1 MKRILLT
8 FFVAILFL
16 LCAYQSA
23 AQIYLDEDFETGDIP
38 DGWTSEII
46 NEEGNQREWRYEDG
60 GYEINDFSHPP
71 SAYEG
76 SFNAL
81 FQDQSEG
88 PETRLITLPIDL
100 SLAIKPELSFWH
112 AMEKWGNDL
121 DELRVYYR
129 PNSEEDWVLLEE
141 FINPTINWVY
151 RIIVLPNEAK
161 TESCQI
167 AFHAKS
173 NWGYGVCIDKVIIE
187 EKGILPRKVESFS
200 VKQYNINYP
209 SGSDLNPLGYFSAL
223 VSGNDGDVPINTLAI
238 NYTGTEISDITD
250 VNIFY
255 TRDSV
260 FNINAPI
267 SSEYSIDDNL
277 ITITAPDFSLQT
289 GNNYVWICF
298 DIDQTA
304 EHGNIV
310 DYTYSANSVDLGVGN
325 YPATSQNPS
334 GIGIIE
340 ESLLFQ
346 NMETATG
353 WTLNNEWEIGVP
365 TGSGTDD
372 PDYPYSG
379 LQVLATNLDGNYS
392 PGIPP
397 TSPHTATSQSVN
409 AKFYKNVKLFY
420 KRWLNIDYFDYT
432 SLKVSND
439 GGDTWNTVM
448 QNSSTIQDRAW
459 RSISHNINTHAY
471 RQEDVRIM
479 FSMDTTNNDSKEY
492 GGWNIDNFAI
502 TGDYISQ
509 DVGILNMVAPLQVC
523 GLTDEETVVVT
534 VKNFGAETV
543 SNAFVV
549 GYSLDNGVN
558 YVYEPFNLTLSSEQE
573 SEFTF
578 ATKADF
584 STPGQKNLKFQ
595 TIFAND
601 EDVLNDIYSKSLYV
615 FPTVPYPYT
624 SSFESSSAH
633 WVASGTNSTWQWG
646 TPAGTIINKAAN
658 GTKAWVTSLTSV
670 YKNDEYSYLESPCFD
685 LSSAEYP
692 VLSFQYLLDVEEG
705 VDGFTV
711 EYSVDGGLEW
721 NELPENVNYAN
732 NWFDTGNVTALGKAG
747 WSINQTE
754 YITANNLLPDDAK
767 GNGVKFRFLFASN
780 ETDTLEGVAIDMI
793 RVYELPYDVGV
804 THLLN
809 PANDECEIGNVKLEL
824 RIQNFGYRPLP
835 IDEEIPLV
843 ISINSDEPQNDT
855 ITLTSVLGKNE
866 TVDFETDNIYDLFAA
881 QVHQVV
887 AYTNF
892 DVDDNPPNDTL
903 SVTREVY
910 GLPGYTLGPDIGTQQ
925 IEPFDPAIILDAG
938 EGYETTGWT
947 FLWSPGLEETQTLNV
962 TSAGTYSVAVQN
974 QNGCDKSDEITVW
987 LSDKDVKVE
996 TILNLADSCERKNT
1010 IKPQVTL
1017 KNIGPGDDFSTE
1029 TIPVAVM
1036 VNGVEV
1042 LEENY
1047 TPPATWTVNNEDNY
1061 TFTGEIDLTQPDVY
1075 DIQIYTKLA
1084 KDLNKDNDT
1093 AKLTVNTFG
1102 LPFVEISTRIEPN
1115 EPAWQLLDSVSTTRA
1130 DTLVFSVGDNF
1141 ATYLW
1146 ERKIE
1151 GEDNW
1156 VDLGVPTSI
1165 LVVDNL
1171 TEKLR
1176 SALYR
1181 ITITDDNGCGSD
1193 MDSIYVNAK
1202 DLGVF
1207 SIDSPEENIC
1217 YDPDGVLFSMRIRN
1231 YGQDTYP
1238 IGSHIDATCITPA
1251 GTQEVE
1257 IVTEDLLTPGGMI
1270 KVDFPES
1277 VFIVEGINFV
1287 RLSTSIQ
1294 GDPNPTND
1302 FKEMLLNVKPSPT
1315 VSIKPDTLYKIFR
1328 EDTYE
1333 ISPTYSDDCISYEW
1347 QDFTTDSLYYLWGVP
1362 LYDEYKVVT
1371 ENSEGCSASDSLV
1384 VISND
1389 LAITAIKSPV
1399 SACELGNDL
1408 EVTFTLQNN
1417 GNKGYSTGEIVTVNL
1432 TVNGVSLGSEQVTLA
1447 ADLNAGESVDITLTE
1462 TLDLETL
1469 ESADILVEIETV
1481 RDEVYYDNNI
1491 LNKNVYTS
1499 GFPTPTLGEDRDI
1512 HAYEEILDPGYY
1524 DAYLWSNDSI
1534 DQAITV
1540 TETGTYSVTVTD
1552 FAGCQGS
1559 AEVTLTFYEDD
1570 LSVVSLDEPT
1580 TGCNLSNAEP
1590 VKITIQNTGN
1600 WTIPADSTIEI
1611 GFTHNEITYSENYT
1625 FTQPFAPN
1633 ATKQISLTN
1642 TIDLSARKLHSITAW
1657 VNLSSDM
1664 VPENNSIEA
1673 EVEAYQDITVNFESD
1688 TIYIIGP
1695 YVLDPGGFYEQLWST
1710 GATSDSIIVEE
1721 SGTYWIQVENEQ
1733 GCTDADTV
1741 VVLYTLPDLKVESI
1755 QSPVSDCSL
1764 SSVENVTAVVKNLG
1778 EYTFPA
1784 ADSLFLT
1791 LWVNDAL
1798 AEADTIIL
1806 STNLSSSQTLTH
1818 SFSKSVNMSAVGE
1831 YNLSISAVHKDD
1843 NNTSNDTA
1851 QFVVNN
1857 WGYPDVSLGDD
1868 FTAFWGDSPVLDAGN
1883 PGSTY
1888 LWSTEET
1895 TQTITISEPGTY
1907 SVTVTDE
1914 NGCESSDEINVTFTD
1929 PIYSIAVTELI
1940 SPYNVCREQL
1950 LPVEVTMTND
1960 CEFEIPA
1967 GTQFYISYRVNE
1979 GSAVTE
1985 AVTLEESMQPEANQ
1999 GYTFEQDVTLSANT
2013 YNISLWTSFGGE
2025 SGIVNSF
2032 ETEIYPIPN
2041 MNLGPDSLEVDF
2053 PHTLTSN
2060 IGNVTYLWSNGGT
2073 GSYITV
2079 TQTGT
2084 YWLTVTNPFG
2094 CTASDTIYL
2103 YTGTFIGTIPGS
2115 EIEVN
2120 VFPNPVDDILFV
2132 KVLPDKPLEVKFEL
2146 ISPLGRKVYESESAR
2161 ELVFED
2167 EVDVSSFESG
2177 MYFVRISTPEGQIV
2191 VKVIVE

>member
-1 MKRILLT
+1 MKNIYITITIVVLLVLGIT
-8 FFVAILFL
+8 KGNSQNYFL
-16 LCAYQSA
+16 N
-23 AQIYLDEDFETGDIP
+23 EGFETGELP
-38 DGWTSEII
+38 EGWTDDII
-46 NEEGNQREWRYEDG
+46 SGEREWRYENG
-60 GYEINDFSHPP
+60 GYAAPGTTFKHPP
-71 SAYEG
+71 SAKVGNY
-76 SFNAL
+76 NAL
-81 FQDQSEG
+81 FQDESTG
-88 PETRLITLPIDL
+88 PESRLFTPKIDL
-100 SLAIKPELSFWH
+100 RTAIKAELSFWH
-112 AMEKWGNDL
+112 AQEKWGEDV
-121 DELRVYYR
+121 DELKVYYR
-129 PNSEEDWVLLEE
+129 PDSISAWVLLEE
-141 FINPTINWVY
+141 YINSTSDWVQ
-151 RIIVLPNEAK
+151 RIILLPNEAK
-161 TESCQI
+161 TQYFQL
-167 AFHAKS
+167 AFQAKS
-173 NWGYGVCIDKVIIE
+173 KWGWGVCIDEVVIE
-187 EKGILPRKVESFS
+187 EKGILPRKVETLS
-200 VKQYNINYP
+200 VKQSNGYYPTSSEINP
-209 SGSDLNPLGYFSAL
+209 TGFIAAF
-223 VSGNDGDVPINTLAI
+223 VSGNDGTIPINSIQL
-238 NYTGTEISDITD
+238 NYTGTDISDVTN
-250 VNIFY
+250 VSLYY

-260 FNINAPI
+260 FSVSTPI
-267 SSEYSIDDNL
+267 QSETTVEGN
-277 ITITAPDFSLQT
+277 TITVTAPEFSLQT
-289 GNNYVWICF
+289 GDNIVWICF
-298 DIDQTA
+298 DISESAT
-304 EHGNIV
+304 HGNIS
-310 DYTYSANSVDLGVGN
+310 DYTYSSNSIDLGGTTF
-325 YPATSQNPS
+325 PSTAQNPS
-334 GIGIIE
+334 GKGTIE
-340 ESLLFQ
+340 ESILF
-346 NMETATG
+346 NRMETTEG
-353 WTLNNEWEIGVP
+353 WTLTNDWEFGVP
-365 TGSGTDD
+365 TGVGSGD
-372 PDYPYSG
+372 PEIPYSG
-379 LQVLATNLDGNYS
+379 NWVLATNLDGNYPS
-392 PGIPP
+392 NIVPI
-397 TSPHTATSQSVN
+397 SPHTATSQSAN
-409 AKFYKNVKLFY
+409 AKFYQNIKLRY
-420 KRWLNIDYFDYT
+420 KRWLNIDFFDKT
-432 SLKVSND
+432 SISVSDDN
-439 GGDTWNTVM
+439 GDTWNQVWFN
-448 QNSSTIQDRAW
+448 NSSFFDRTW
-459 RSISHNINTHAY
+459 QSVSHNISSYATRKENLKI
-471 RQEDVRIM
+471 R
-479 FSMDTTNNDSKEY
+479 FSIDTTNTTLEY

-502 TGDYISQ
+502 TGDYIAQ
-509 DVGILNMVAPLQVC
+509 DVGILNMVAPIQEC
-523 GLTDEETVVVT
+523 GLTDTETVKVT
-534 VKNFGAETV
+534 VKNFGGETV
-543 SNAFVV
+543 NTPFDV
-549 GYSLDNGVN
+549 GYSLNNGVTWE
-558 YVYEPFNLTLSSEQE
+558 YQTYSSPITSEQQV
-573 SEFTF
+573 EFTF
-578 ATKADF
+578 TVPANF
-584 STPGQKNLKFQ
+584 SNPGLKYLKFK
-595 TIFAND
+595 TILTGD
-601 EDVLNDIYSKSLYV
+601 EDATNDVYSKLFYV
-615 FPTVPYPYT
+615 FPTVSYPYLT
-624 SSFESSSAH
+624 SFETSTAH
-633 WVASGTNSTWQWG
+633 WYPTGTNSTWQWG
-646 TPAGTIINKAAN
+646 NPSGTVINKASD
-658 GTKAWVTSLTSV
+658 GTKAWVTSLNSV
-670 YKNDEYSYLESPCFD
+670 YKNEEFSFLESPCYN
-685 LSSAEYP
+685 LSAAEYP
-692 VLSFQYLLDVEEG
+692 ILAFDYMLDVEEG
-705 VDGFTV
+705 VDGFSV
-711 EYSVDGGLEW
+711 EYSTDGGLSW
-721 NELPENVNYAN
+721 AILPEHVGYAN
-732 NWFDTGNVTALGKAG
+732 NWFDTEPVTALGADG
-747 WSINQTE
+747 WSVNKTE
-754 YITANNLLPDDAK
+754 YITAKNLLPDDAK
-767 GNGVKFRFLFASN
+767 VDGLKFRFVFASN
-780 ETDTLEGVAIDMI
+780 ETDTLEGVAIDNI

-804 THLLN
+804 ISLLS
-809 PANDECEIGNVKLEL
+809 PTDDCEIGDAVKLEF
-824 RIQNFGYRPLP
+824 QVENFGYRPLLTGT
-835 IDEEIPLV
+835 EIPLLV
-843 ISINSDEPQNDT
+843 MVNEGEPTSET
-855 ITLTSVLGKNE
+855 ILLTDDLLQTE
-866 TVDFETDNIYDLFAA
+866 TVDFETANNYNLFAA
-881 QVHQVV
+881 QWHDIV

-892 DVDDNPPNDTL
+892 TEEDNLLNDTL
-903 SVTREVY
+903 ETQVEVY
-910 GLPGYTLGPDIGTQQ
+910 GLPGYTLGPDIGTTDS
-925 IEPFDPAIILDAG
+925 EPFDPVIVLDAG
-938 EGYETTGWT
+938 EGYTTAGWT
-947 FLWSPGLEETQTLNV
+947 FDWSPGGEVTQTIDV
-962 TSAGTYSVAVQN
+962 TTAGTYSVDVVNERSCPA
-974 QNGCDKSDEITVW
+974 SDEITVW
-987 LSDKDVKVE
+987 LSDKDVGV
-996 TILNLADSCERKNT
+996 TSTLNLADACEQPAPFS
-1010 IKPQVTL
+1010 PQVTL
-1017 KNIGPGDDFSTE
+1017 KNFGPGIYGGVENF
-1029 TIPVAVM
+1029 PVVVAID
-1036 VNGVEV
+1036 GVEV

-1047 TPPATWTVNNEDNY
+1047 TPANGWGVDATFDY
-1061 TFTGEIDLTQPDVY
+1061 TFTGTIDLSEAKTY
-1075 DIQIYTKLA
+1075 EISIYTKLA
-1084 KDLNKDNDT
+1084 KDLVKTNDT
-1093 AKLTVNTFG
+1093 TNITVTTFG
-1102 LPFVEISTRIEPN
+1102 LPEVEMLTREIETPPTWTHFDSISTLQ
-1115 EPAWQLLDSVSTTRA
+1115 ADSLLFMVEDIF
-1130 DTLVFSVGDNF
+1130 DT
-1141 ATYLW
+1141 YKW

-1151 GEDNW
+1151 GTSVW
-1156 VDLGVPTSI
+1156 VELGATNQLDVSTI
-1165 LVVDNL
+1165 VGNQLI
-1171 TEKLR
+1171 
-1176 SALYR
+1176 SAWYR
-1181 ITITDDNGCGSD
+1181 ITVTDVNGCGTAL
-1193 MDSIYVNAK
+1193 DSTYVNAK
-1202 DLGVF
+1202 DLGVY
-1207 SIDSPEENIC
+1207 SIDSPLGSIC
-1217 YDPDGVLFSMRIRN
+1217 YSPEGILFSMTIEN

-1257 IVTEDLLTPGGMI
+1257 IVTEDNLAPGGRI
-1270 KVDFPES
+1270 VVEFPEL
-1277 VFIVEGINFV
+1277 VDLIVGDNFV
-1287 RLSTSIQ
+1287 RLSTSID

-1315 VSIKPDTLYKIFR
+1315 VSIEPDTLYKIFR

-1333 ISPTYSDDCISYEW
+1333 ISPTYSADCISYEW
-1347 QDFTTDSLYYLWGVP
+1347 QDFTTDSLYYLWGEP

-1389 LAITAIKSPV
+1389 LAITAIKAPV

-1408 EVTFTLQNN
+1408 AVTFTLKNN
-1417 GNKGYSTGEIVTVNL
+1417 GNKGYSAGEIITVNL
-1432 TVNGVSLGSEQVTLA
+1432 TVNGASLGSEAVNLA
-1447 ADLNAGESVDITLTE
+1447 TDLNAGESVDITLTE

-1481 RDEVYYDNNI
+1481 RDEVFYDNNI
-1491 LNKNVYTS
+1491 LNKNVYAS

-1999 GYTFEQDVTLSANT
+1999 GYTFEQDVTLSADT

-2132 KVLPDKPLEVKFEL
+2132 KVLPDKPMEVKFEL

>member
-1 MKRILLT
+1 MKRI
-8 FFVAILFL
+8 FL
-16 LCAYQSA
+16 LIIATNLIFLANKGITQEVFLY
-23 AQIYLDEDFETGDIP
+23 EGFESGVRPSGWSEQKITG
-38 DGWTSEII
+38 S
-46 NEEGNQREWRYEDG
+46 RYWRYENG
-60 GYEINDFSHPP
+60 GYSPEQGEPGNPP
-71 SAYEG
+71 SAYAG
-76 SFNAL
+76 NYNAL
-81 FQDQSEG
+81 FQDESDG
-88 PETRLITLPIDL
+88 PSARLISPPIDL
-100 SLAIKPELSFWH
+100 RTAIKPVLTFWH
-112 AMEKWGNDL
+112 AQDSWAFTN
-121 DELRVYYR
+121 DELTVSYR
-129 PNSEEDWVLLEE
+129 PNETADWIPLEI
-141 FINPTINWVY
+141 FTNPLAAWTQHEIL
-151 RIIVLPNEAK
+151 IPDEAK
-161 TESCQI
+161 TQT
-167 AFHAKS
+167 FQLGFTGKS
-173 NWGYGVCIDKVIIE
+173 NWGWGVCIDEVSLVE
-187 EKGILPRKVESFS
+187 QGILPRKIESFS
-200 VKQYNINYP
+200 FKQATGFFP
-209 SGSDLNPLGYFSAL
+209 TGSDKNPIGYLSVF
-223 VSGNDGDVPINTLAI
+223 VSGNDGTIPLNSMVIDF
-238 NYTGTEISDITD
+238 TGTSISDITGLSLYFTKD
-250 VNIFY
+250 SIF
-255 TRDSV
+255 S
-260 FNINAPI
+260 I
-267 SSEYSIDDNL
+267 SSPITSSTTFNGSQVTIEAPTFSFLTSDNF
-277 ITITAPDFSLQT
+277 I
-289 GNNYVWICF
+289 WICV
-298 DIDQTA
+298 DISSSA
-304 EHGNIV
+304 NHGNTV
-310 DYTYSANSVDLGVGN
+310 DFTMAANSTDLGGVTF
-325 YPATSQNPS
+325 PSTQQNPS
-334 GIGIIE
+334 GQGIIE
-340 ESLLFQ
+340 ESLLFDNFENAGQ
-346 NMETATG
+346 WNLSG
-353 WTLNNEWEIGVP
+353 DWEIGVQ
-365 TGSGTDD
+365 TGEGTDD
-372 PDYPYSG
+372 PTYSYSG
-379 LQVLATNLDGNYS
+379 ENVLATNLDGNYTR
-392 PGIPP
+392 GIPASNP
-397 TSPHTATSQSVN
+397 YKAISQSVN
-409 AKFYKNVKLFY
+409 AKYYKNLKINY
-420 KRWLNIDYFDYT
+420 KRWLNIDYFDLARVKI
-432 SLKVSND
+432 SSDNEA
-439 GGDTWNTVM
+439 TWNIIYQNISSIFDRNWKTVV
-448 QNSSTIQDRAW
+448 QN
-459 RSISHNINTHAY
+459 ISAQATRKENVN
-471 RQEDVRIM
+471 IM
-479 FSMDTTNNDSKEY
+479 FSIDTSNNTVEY

-502 TGDYISQ
+502 TGDYIAQ
-509 DVGILNMVAPLQVC
+509 DVGILNMVAPIQEC
-523 GLTDEETVVVT
+523 GLTDTETVKVT
-534 VKNFGAETV
+534 VKNFGGETV
-543 SNAFVV
+543 NTPFDV
-549 GYSLDNGVN
+549 GYSLNNGVTWE
-558 YVYEPFNLTLSSEQE
+558 YQTYSSPITSEQQV
-573 SEFTF
+573 EFTF
-578 ATKADF
+578 TVPANF
-584 STPGQKNLKFQ
+584 SNPGLKYLKFK
-595 TIFAND
+595 TILTGD
-601 EDVLNDIYSKSLYV
+601 EDATNDVYSKLLYV
-615 FPTVPYPYT
+615 FPTVSYPYLT
-624 SSFESSSAH
+624 SFETSTAH
-633 WVASGTNSTWQWG
+633 WYPTGTNSTWQWG
-646 TPAGTIINKAAN
+646 NPSGTVINKASD
-658 GTKAWVTSLTSV
+658 GTKAWVTSLNSV
-670 YKNDEYSYLESPCFD
+670 YKNEEFSFLESPCYN
-685 LSSAEYP
+685 LSAAEYP
-692 VLSFQYLLDVEEG
+692 ILSFDYMLNVEEG

-711 EYSVDGGLEW
+711 EYSTDGGQSW
-721 NELPENVNYAN
+721 AILPEHVGYAN
-732 NWFDTGNVTALGKAG
+732 NWFDTEPVTSLGSDGWSVNKADYVTAK
-747 WSINQTE
+747 
-754 YITANNLLPDDAK
+754 NLLPNDAK
-767 GNGVKFRFLFASN
+767 VDGLKFRFVFASN
-780 ETDTLEGVAIDMI
+780 ETDTLEGVAIDNI

-804 THLLN
+804 ISLLS
-809 PANDECEIGNVKLEL
+809 PDDACEIGDAVKLTF
-824 RIQNFGYRPLP
+824 RIENFGYRPLP
-835 IDEEIPLV
+835 SAEVIPIEVAINDGDPVTEELTLV
-843 ISINSDEPQNDT
+843 AELAQTET
-855 ITLTSVLGKNE
+855 I
-866 TVDFETDNIYDLFAA
+866 DFETDNTYNLFAA
-881 QVHQVV
+881 QWHDIV

-892 DVDDNPPNDTL
+892 TEEDNLLNDTL
-903 SVTREVY
+903 ETQVEVY
-910 GLPGYTLGPDIGTQQ
+910 GLPGYTLGPDIGTTDS
-925 IEPFDPAIILDAG
+925 EPFDPVIVLDAG
-938 EGYETTGWT
+938 EGYTTAGWT
-947 FLWSPGLEETQTLNV
+947 FDWSPSGEVTQTIDV
-962 TSAGTYSVAVQN
+962 TTAGTYSVDVVNERSCPA
-974 QNGCDKSDEITVW
+974 SDEITVW
-987 LSDKDVKVE
+987 LSDKDVGV
-996 TILNLADSCERKNT
+996 TSTLNLADACEQSAPFS
-1010 IKPQVTL
+1010 PQVTL
-1017 KNIGPGDDFSTE
+1017 KNFGPGIYDGIESF
-1029 TIPVAVM
+1029 PVVVAID
-1036 VNGVEV
+1036 GVEV
-1042 LEENY
+1042 LEESY
-1047 TPPATWTVNNEDNY
+1047 TPANGWGVDATFDY
-1061 TFTGEIDLTQPDVY
+1061 TFTGTIDLSEAKTYEISV
-1075 DIQIYTKLA
+1075 YTKLA
-1084 KDLNKDNDT
+1084 KDLVKSNDT
-1093 AKLTVNTFG
+1093 KNITVTTFG
-1102 LPFVEISTRIEPN
+1102 LPEVEMLTQEFETPTTWTHFDSISTLQ
-1115 EPAWQLLDSVSTTRA
+1115 ADSLLFMVEDIF
-1130 DTLVFSVGDNF
+1130 DT
-1141 ATYLW
+1141 YKW

-1151 GEDNW
+1151 GTSVW
-1156 VDLGVPTSI
+1156 VELGTTNQLDVGTI
-1165 LVVDNL
+1165 VGNQLI
-1171 TEKLR
+1171 
-1176 SALYR
+1176 SAWYR
-1181 ITITDDNGCGSD
+1181 ITVTDVNGCGTAL
-1193 MDSIYVNAK
+1193 DSTYVNAK
-1202 DLGVF
+1202 DLGVY
-1207 SIDSPEENIC
+1207 SIDSPLGSIC
-1217 YDPDGVLFSMRIRN
+1217 YSPEGILFSMTIEN

-1238 IGSHIDATCITPA
+1238 IGSQIDATCITPA

-1257 IVTEDLLTPGGMI
+1257 IVTEDNLAPGGRI
-1270 KVDFPES
+1270 VVEFPEL
-1277 VFIVEGINFV
+1277 VDLIVGDNFV
-1287 RLSTSIQ
+1287 RLSTSIN

-1315 VSIKPDTLYKIFR
+1315 VSIEPDTLYKIFR

-1333 ISPTYSDDCISYEW
+1333 ISPTYSADCISYEW
-1347 QDFTTDSLYYLWGVP
+1347 QDFTTDSLYYLWGEP

-1389 LAITAIKSPV
+1389 LAITAIKAPV

-1408 EVTFTLQNN
+1408 AVTFTLKNN
-1417 GNKGYSTGEIVTVNL
+1417 GNKGYSAGEIITVNL
-1432 TVNGVSLGSEQVTLA
+1432 TVNGASFGSEAVNLA
-1447 ADLNAGESVDITLTE
+1447 TDLNAGESVDITLTE

-1481 RDEVYYDNNI
+1481 RDEVFYDNNI
-1491 LNKNVYTS
+1491 LNKNVYAS
-1499 GFPTPTLGEDRDI
+1499 GFPTPTLGEDREI

-1590 VKITIQNTGN
+1590 VKITIKNTGN

-1625 FTQPFAPN
+1625 FTQPFAPD

-1764 SSVENVTAVVKNLG
+1764 SNVENVTAVVKNLG
-1778 EYTFPA
+1778 EYTFPT

-1851 QFVVNN
+1851 QFIVNN

-1985 AVTLEESMQPEANQ
+1985 AVTLEESLQPEANQ

-2013 YNISLWTSFGGE
+2013 YNISLWTTFGSE
-2025 SGIVNSF
+2025 SGTVNSF

-2053 PHTLTSN
+2053 PHTLTAN
-2060 IGNVTYLWSNGGT
+2060 VGNVTYLWSNGGT

-2084 YWLTVTNPFG
+2084 YWLRVTNTYG

-2103 YTGTFIGTIPGS
+2103 HTGTFVGTIPGS
-2115 EIEVN
+2115 DIVVN
-2120 VFPNPVDDILFV
+2120 VFPNPVDNILFV
-2132 KVLPDKPLEVKFEL
+2132 KVLPDKPLKVKFEL

-2167 EVDVSSFESG
+2167 EVDVSSFEAG
-2177 MYFVRISTPEGQIV
+2177 LYFVRISTPKGQIV